1 MPINTDLNTA
11 PYFDDF
17 NLENQYYRVMF
28 KPSYAVQARELTQL
42 QTILQNQIEQFGDN
56 VFKEGSIVK
65 GCNFTEL
72 NDLQYVKLQNPA
84 DFDPFSYISFTDTET
99 ISGQVYER
107 NNVFKIVGRIT
118 NVEAEIV
125 AATRGFETRAP
136 DLNTFYIN
144 YTNTVG
150 NIKVFQGG
158 ETLDI
163 IKVSSVDIGTTTSV
177 IETNVGTVPVTNFPS
192 PTGSAFGLQSA
203 PGIIFQKGHFLYA
216 EEQLV
221 IVSKYTNQ
229 PDGVSI
235 GYVVEERLIAALQ
248 DPSLYDNANGSANE
262 NAPGAD
268 RLKLTPILTALPT
281 TEADGDTTF
290 FTLTRYSNGNAVS
303 LRDVSQYNALGE
315 EMARRTYEESGDYIV
330 RDFKTRVIRRDNN
343 LKASVGTGLAYV
355 KGYRV
360 ETLAEQLFDIDPIAN
375 TSVDDRTNQ
384 AISFNYGGY
393 VNILDVGT
401 SGVVPLDGSTVTLKN
416 ESDAAVGTARV
427 RNITKDKIFLFDIR
441 ANTSFSEVQTIE
453 GSSGFITVANNTVS
467 SATITKAGKASMI
480 FDTGAVSLKSTSD
493 ISLPVREKRDLT
505 GLSSSTIILSS
516 GTDADFNTNND
527 DILVVDATNTTFDI
541 LSTSVT
547 NGGNTMIVEL
557 SGTPASNAVI
567 YLNKRITSASPFTKS
582 SVELYV
588 KCTFANTDVQTSSKF
603 NLGFPDVYE
612 IVSITD
618 AANTDVTTSFKLKTN
633 QKDNYYDH
641 SYIEF
646 IPGRP
651 AAADGEMTVR
661 MNTFKIE
668 DPNTGNYFFTVDSYQ
683 NVAKNKIQPYRSAS
697 GSTYIL
703 RDCLDFRPLVE
714 PIAGATYTNAASLGT
729 APTVSSSSTSVNI
742 APSFDP
748 VPTII
753 TPAFNTFGQL
763 DYEFYLS
770 RIDIVTLDSYGAVR
784 IVKGTESEN
793 SIAPSVIGD
802 QVKIAE
808 IYVPGVPALT
818 QEEAFA
824 QDRPQYGIKVTTTG
838 TKSYRMKDIQ
848 NVEKKVDALKYY
860 VLLSALESDTKNL
873 NIVDENGLS
882 RFKNGIIVDPFNDL
896 NIANLES
903 TEFNA
908 AIDFTEKSLMPS
920 VKTFPINL
928 KYKSNSSATIFPSTS
943 NPQVATLSRNTDV
956 SIIDQ
961 PYATSFRNCVSNFY
975 SYRGNGSINPE
986 YDAFYDVTTNPVTLD
1001 IDLVTPL
1008 AEFADAIQEFIPLT
1022 STTSELLSSRVV
1034 DQGRRG
1040 FFGIGRRN
1048 GTVEDTLRDT
1058 TRTLQITGEQ
1068 TTETPVGDFVSNVNF
1083 NPFMAPREIKVYM
1096 SGLRPNTRHYF
1107 FFDEVDVNE
1116 FVAPGDSVDN
1126 ATDVHRNGNFND
1138 AITTDANGVLTA
1150 IFALPAERFFVG
1162 DRKLEIVDVDAYGT
1176 IESASTSYGFA
1187 TYRAYNFSIE
1197 KSSLT
1202 ASTRSPAEF
1211 ISTTTSERNVTRRIA
1226 PRRGF
1231 FDPIAQTF
1239 FVKDGMGQG
1248 SNTVFVS
1255 KIDLYFKRKSDTN
1268 GAVIE
1273 LREVLNGYPS
1283 YQNVPFSRVHLT
1295 PSQINVSDDAS
1306 QATTVV
1312 FPAPVRLDSEKEYAF
1327 VIIPD
1332 ASDPNYLIFTSQ
1344 VGGTNLTPGANQ
1356 GLVVVQDWGDGV
1368 LFTSTNNR
1376 AWKSYQDE
1384 DIKFT
1389 LYRHNFNSSSGS
1401 VTFTNND
1408 HEFLTTE
1415 NNIGRFK
1422 AGELVYTVHPV
1433 DAETSNTVS
1442 VTAGSNEISSTE
1454 DITATYATDDY
1465 ILVDDGASNKQIFQ
1479 VVSANTTVIIAD
1491 RPASF
1496 TATLAGNPVTIGTLR
1511 HYDFRYPT
1519 FIILEESNA
1528 DISRKFEAADTIYGF
1543 DSNTVATIASV
1554 DNISFSYIQPTIIR
1568 TNDSVTSASISG
1580 TFVDPNN
1587 TLNTYVQPMLFND
1600 NSYFGKTG
1608 MVVFSKSNDIART
1621 KTMDFTVSM
1630 QNGSNVTSTPFID
1643 IETASVLAYQWKIT
1657 NTSSTTSKYVS
1668 KTVELAESLDAEDFE
1683 IFVTAY
1689 RPNGTDVKV
1698 YIRPQAADDP
1708 SVFDNADWVELEL
1721 TEGINLYSSIAN
1733 RFDFKDFVYKLPESA
1748 KTNGVLTYTNEIG
1761 TFIGYRRFAIKIE
1774 LLSENIFKA
1783 PRLLDYRGIS
1793 LT

>member
-1 MPINTDLNTA
+1 MPINTNLNTA

-17 NLENQYYRVMF
+17 NIENQYYRVMF

-56 VFKEGSIVK
+56 IFKEGSIIK

-84 DFDPFSYISFTDTET
+84 DFDPFSYVPFTDTET

-144 YTNTVG
+144 YTNTASG
-150 NIKVFQGG
+150 TKVFQGG

-163 IKVSSVDIGTTTSV
+163 IRVSSVDIGTTTNV
-177 IETNVGTVPVTNFPS
+177 VQTNVGSVSVTNFPNA
-192 PTGSAFGLQSA
+192 TGSAFGLQSA
-203 PGIIFQKGHFLYA
+203 PGIIFQKGHFLFA
-216 EEQLV
+216 GEQLV

-229 PDGVSI
+229 PDGVSV
-235 GYVVEERLIAALQ
+235 GYVVQERLISALQ

-268 RLKLTPILTALPT
+268 RLKLIPVLTALPT
-281 TEADGDTTF
+281 TQADADTTF
-290 FTLTRYSNGNAVS
+290 FTLTRYSNGSAVT
-303 LRDVSQYNALGE
+303 LRDVSQFNVIGE
-315 EMARRTYEESGDYIV
+315 EMARRTYEESGDYVV
-330 RDFKTRVIRRDNN
+330 RDFKTKAIRRNGS

-360 ETLAEQLFDIDPIAN
+360 ETLAEQLLDIDPIAN

-384 AISFNYGGY
+384 AISFNYGGF
-393 VNILDVGT
+393 VNVLDIGT

-416 ESDAAVGTARV
+416 ASDTAIGTARV
-427 RNITKDKIFLFDIR
+427 RNITKDKIFLFDVR
-441 ANTSFSEVQTIE
+441 ANTGFSDIRTIE
-453 GSSGFITVANNTVS
+453 GSSGFITVANSSVS
-467 SATITKAGKASMI
+467 STTINGAGNASMI

-493 ISLPVREKRDLT
+493 ISLPVRERRSLT
-505 GLSSSTIILSS
+505 GLSSNAVTLSS
-516 GTDADFNTNND
+516 GTGADFNTDND
-527 DILVVDATNTTFDI
+527 DILIVDATNTTFNV
-541 LSTSVT
+541 LSTSIT
-547 NGGNTMIVEL
+547 NAGNTMIVEL
-557 SGTPASNAVI
+557 DGTPSSSATI
-567 YLNKRITSASPFTKS
+567 YVNKRITSADPFTKS
-582 SVELYV
+582 STELYV

-618 AANTDVTTSFKLKTN
+618 AANTDVTTSFRLKSN
-633 QKDNYYDH
+633 QKDHYYDH

-651 AAADGEMTVR
+651 APADGAMTVR
-661 MNTFKIE
+661 MNAFKLGDTNGE
-668 DPNTGNYFFTVDSYQ
+668 YFFTVDSYQ
-683 NVAKNKIQPYRSAS
+683 NVASNKVQPYRSPS
-697 GSTYIL
+697 GTTYIL
-703 RDCLDFRPLVE
+703 RDCLDFRPFVE
-714 PIAGATYTNAASLGT
+714 PVAGATYEDAGSLGT
-729 APTVSSSSTSVNI
+729 APTVSSSSTSVSI

-748 VPTII
+748 THAIL
-753 TPAFNTFGQL
+753 TPAFNTFAQL
-763 DYEFYLS
+763 DYEFYLN
-770 RIDIVTLDSYGAVR
+770 RTDIVTLDSYGALR

-793 SIAPSVIGD
+793 SVAQTVTGD
-802 QVKIAE
+802 QIKIAE
-808 IYVPGVPALT
+808 IFVPGVPALT
-818 QEEAFA
+818 QEEAHA
-824 QDRPQYGIKVTTTG
+824 QDRPQYGIKVTPTG
-838 TKSYRMKDIQ
+838 TKSYRMKDIE

-860 VLLSALESDTKNL
+860 VLLSALEFETKNL
-873 NIVDENGLS
+873 NIVDENGLT

-908 AIDFTEKSLMPS
+908 AIDFSEKSLMPS
-920 VKTFPINL
+920 VKSFPINL

-943 NPQVATLSRNTDV
+943 DARVATLSRNVDV

-975 SYRGNGSINPE
+975 SYKGNGSINPE
-986 YDAFYDVTTNPVTLD
+986 FDALPDVTTNPVTLD

-1008 AEFADAIQEFIPLT
+1008 AQFADALQEFLPLT
-1022 STTSELLSSRVV
+1022 SVSPEFLGRTVVGNQEITS
-1034 DQGRRG
+1034 
-1040 FFGIGRRN
+1040 F
-1048 GTVEDTLRDT
+1048 RDT
-1058 TRTLQITGEQ
+1058 RRTFQITGERVSDSH
-1068 TTETPVGDFVSNVNF
+1068 VGDFVSNINF
-1083 NPFMAPREIKVYM
+1083 NPFMNAREIKIYM
-1096 SGLRPNTRHYF
+1096 SGLRPDTEHYF

-1116 FVAPGDSVDN
+1116 FIAPGDGVDS
-1126 ATDVHRNGNFND
+1126 AAEVHRNGNFGD
-1138 AITTDANGVLTA
+1138 AVTTDANGVLTA

-1162 DRKLEIVDVDAYGT
+1162 DRKLEIADVDAYNT
-1176 IESASTSYGFA
+1176 ISSGSTSYGTV

-1202 ASTRSPAEF
+1202 VSTRAPTQF
-1211 ISTTTSERNVTRRIA
+1211 INTSTSDRNVPRRIA
-1226 PRRGF
+1226 PPPGQIGVDTGD
-1231 FDPIAQTF
+1231 DPIAQTF
-1239 FVKDGMGQG
+1239 FVKSGMGRG
-1248 SNTVFVS
+1248 SNSVFVS
-1255 KIDLYFKRKSDTN
+1255 KIDLYFKRKSTTN
-1268 GAVIE
+1268 GAIVEI
-1273 LREVLNGYPS
+1273 REVLNGYPS
-1283 YQNVPFSRVHLT
+1283 YQNVSFSRIHLK
-1295 PSQINVSDDAS
+1295 PSEISVSDDAS

-1312 FPAPVRLDSEKEYAF
+1312 FSAPVRLDVEKEYAF
-1327 VIIPD
+1327 VVIPD
-1332 ASDPNYLIFTSQ
+1332 AADPNYLIFTSQ

-1356 GLVVVQDWGDGV
+1356 GLAVVQDWGDGV

-1401 VTFTNND
+1401 VTLTNND

-1422 AGELVYTVHPV
+1422 TGELVYKIHDS
-1433 DAETSNTVS
+1433 DALTANTVS
-1442 VTAGSNEISSTE
+1442 VVTGNNEITGTFLTE
-1454 DITATYATDDY
+1454 TYAADDF
-1465 ILVDDGASNKQIFQ
+1465 ILVDNGANKQIFQ
-1479 VVSANTTVIIAD
+1479 VVSANTTVIVAD

-1496 TATLAGNPVTIGTLR
+1496 TATLPGNPVTVGTLR

-1528 DISRKFEAADTIYGF
+1528 TSTRKFEAADTIYGF
-1543 DSNTVATIASV
+1543 DSDTEATVASV
-1554 DNISFSYIQPTIIR
+1554 DNISFSYIQPMIMR
-1568 TNDSVTSASISG
+1568 TNDSVTSTTLSG

-1587 TLNTYVQPMLFND
+1587 TTSTYVQPMPFND
-1600 NSYFGKTG
+1600 NTYFGKTG
-1608 MVVFSKSNDIART
+1608 MVVFSKSNDTART

-1630 QNGSNVTSTPFID
+1630 QNSSNVTSTPFID
-1643 IETASVLAYQWKIT
+1643 IETATVLAYQWKIT
-1657 NTSSTTSKYVS
+1657 NTSATTSKYVS

-1689 RPNGTDVKV
+1689 RPNGTDVEV

-1708 SVFDNADWVELEL
+1708 SVFDDADWIELQL
-1721 TEGINLYSSIAN
+1721 TEGINLFSSIAN
-1733 RFDFKDFVYKLPESA
+1733 RFDFRDFVYKLPESA

>member
-1 MPINTDLNTA
+1 MPINTNLNTS

-56 VFKEGSIVK
+56 IFKEGSIVK
-65 GCNFTEL
+65 GCNFAEL
-72 NDLQYVKLQNPA
+72 NDLQYVKLQNPT
-84 DFDPFSYISFTDTET
+84 DFDPFSYVPFTDTET
-99 ISGQVYER
+99 ISGQVFER
-107 NNVFKIVGRIT
+107 NNVFKVVGQIT

-144 YTNTVG
+144 YTNTASG
-150 NIKVFQGG
+150 TKVFQGG

-163 IKVSSVDIGTTTSV
+163 IKVSSVDIGTTTNIV
-177 IETNVGTVPVTNFPS
+177 ETNVGSVPVTNFPE
-192 PTGSAFGLQSA
+192 PTGNAFGLQSA
-203 PGIIFQKGHFLYA
+203 PGIIFQKGHFLFA

-235 GYVVEERLIAALQ
+235 GYVVQERLISALQ
-248 DPSLYDNANGSANE
+248 DPSLYDNANGSTNE

-268 RLKLTPILTALPT
+268 RLKLIPVLTTLPT
-281 TEADGDTTF
+281 TEADADTTF
-290 FTLTRYSNGNAVS
+290 FTLTRYSNGSAVT
-303 LRDVSQYNALGE
+303 LRDVSQYNVLGE
-315 EMARRTYEESGDYIV
+315 EMARRTYEESGDYVV
-330 RDFKTRVIRRDNN
+330 RNFKTKAIRRDGN
-343 LKASVGTGLAYV
+343 LKASVGTGLGYV

-360 ETLAEQLFDIDPIAN
+360 ETLAEQLLDIDAIAN

-384 AISFNYGGY
+384 AVSFNYGGY
-393 VNILDVGT
+393 INILDIGT
-401 SGVVPLDGSTVTLKN
+401 SGVVSLDGTAVTLKN
-416 ESDAAVGTARV
+416 ASDTAIGTARV
-427 RNITKDKIFLFDIR
+427 RNITKDKIFLFDVR
-441 ANTSFSEVQTIE
+441 ANTGFSDIRTIE
-453 GSSGFITVANNTVS
+453 GSSGFVTVANSSVS
-467 SATITKAGKASMI
+467 STTINGAGNASMV
-480 FDTGAVSLKSTSD
+480 FDTGAVSLKTTSD
-493 ISLPVREKRDLT
+493 ISLPVREKRALT
-505 GLSSSTIILSS
+505 GLTGNTVTLSS
-516 GTDADFNTNND
+516 GTGADFNTDND
-527 DILVVDATNTTFDI
+527 DILIVDATNTTFSV
-541 LSTSVT
+541 LSTSVI

-557 SGTPASNAVI
+557 DGTPSSSATI
-567 YLNKRITSASPFTKS
+567 YVNKRITDADPFTKS

-588 KCTFANTDVQTSSKF
+588 KCTFANTDAQTSSKF

-618 AANTDVTTSFKLKTN
+618 AANTDVTTSFRLKPN
-633 QKDNYYDH
+633 QKDHYYDH

-651 AAADGEMTVR
+651 APTDGAMTVR
-661 MNTFKIE
+661 MNAFKLE
-668 DPNTGNYFFTVDSYQ
+668 DTNGEYFFTVDSYQ
-683 NVAKNKIQPYRSAS
+683 NIASNKIQPYKSPS
-697 GSTYIL
+697 GTTYIL

-714 PIAGATYTNAASLGT
+714 PIAGATYADAGSLGT
-729 APTVSSSSTSVNI
+729 APTVSTSSTSVSI

-748 VPTII
+748 THAIL
-753 TPAFNTFGQL
+753 TPAFNSFGQL
-763 DYEFYLS
+763 DYEFYLN
-770 RIDIVTLDSYGAVR
+770 RTDIVTIDSYGALK
-784 IVKGTESEN
+784 IIKGTESEN
-793 SIAPSVIGD
+793 SVAPNVTGNQI
-802 QVKIAE
+802 KIAE
-808 IYVPGVPALT
+808 IFVPGVPALT
-818 QEEAFA
+818 QEEAYA
-824 QDRPQYGIKVTTTG
+824 QDRPQYGIKVKPTG
-838 TKSYRMKDIQ
+838 TKSYRMKDIE

-860 VLLSALESDTKNL
+860 VLLSALEAETKNL
-873 NIVDENGLS
+873 NIVDENGLT

-908 AIDFTEKSLMPS
+908 AVDFSEKSLMPS

-943 NPQVATLSRNTDV
+943 DARIAALSRNTDV

-975 SYRGNGSINPE
+975 TYKGNGSIDPE
-986 YDAFYDVTTNPVTLD
+986 FDALPDVTTNPVTLD
-1001 IDLVTPL
+1001 IDLVTP
-1008 AEFADAIQEFIPLT
+1008 FSQFIDAMQEVMPIT
-1022 STTSELLSSRVV
+1022 SVSSELLNSVLV
-1034 DQGRRG
+1034 DAGRRG
-1040 FFGIGRRN
+1040 FFGFGRRAA
-1048 GTVEDTLRDT
+1048 TFEDTFLDT
-1058 TRTLQITGEQ
+1058 TTALQV
-1068 TTETPVGDFVSNVNF
+1068 TEENTIDNHVGDFVSNINF
-1083 NPFMAPREIKVYM
+1083 NPFMNAREIKIYM
-1096 SGLRPNTRHYF
+1096 SGLRPNTQHYF

-1116 FVAPGDSVDN
+1116 FVAPGDSVDSA
-1126 ATDVHRNGNFND
+1126 ATVHRNGNFG
-1138 AITTDANGVLTA
+1138 AAVTTDTNGVLTA

-1176 IESASTSYGFA
+1176 IESASTSYGSVI
-1187 TYRAYNFSIE
+1187 YRAYNFSIE

-1202 ASTRSPAEF
+1202 VSTRTPTNF
-1211 ISTTTSERNVTRRIA
+1211 INVTTSERNVSRRAA
-1226 PRRGF
+1226 PLRGF

-1239 FVKDGMGQG
+1239 FVKQGMGQG

-1255 KIDLYFKRKSDTN
+1255 KIDLYFKRKSETN
-1268 GAVIE
+1268 GTIVE
-1273 LREVLNGYPS
+1273 LREVINGYPS
-1283 YQNVPFSRVHLT
+1283 YQNVPFSRVHLK
-1295 PSQINVSDDAS
+1295 PAEISVSDDAS

-1312 FPAPVRLDSEKEYAF
+1312 FPAPVRLDVEKEYAF
-1327 VIIPD
+1327 VIMPD

-1356 GLVVVQDWGDGV
+1356 GLAVVQDWGDGV

-1401 VTFTNND
+1401 VTLTNND

-1422 AGELVYTVHPV
+1422 TGELVYKIHDS
-1433 DAETSNTVS
+1433 DALTANTVS
-1442 VTAGSNEISSTE
+1442 VVTGNNQISGTFLTE
-1454 DITATYATDDY
+1454 TYGADDY
-1465 ILVDDGASNKQIFQ
+1465 ILVNDGISNKQIFQ
-1479 VVSANTTVIIAD
+1479 VVSANSTVIVAD

-1511 HYDFRYPT
+1511 HYDFRYPN

-1528 DISRKFEAADTIYGF
+1528 TSTRKFQAADTIYGF
-1543 DSNTVATIASV
+1543 DSDTEATVASV
-1554 DNISFSYIQPTIIR
+1554 DNISFSYIQPMIMR
-1568 TNDSVTSASISG
+1568 TNDSVTSTTLSG

-1587 TLNTYVQPMLFND
+1587 TTSTYAQPMAFND
-1600 NSYFGKTG
+1600 NTYFGKTG

-1630 QNGSNVTSTPFID
+1630 QNSSNVTSTPFID
-1643 IETASVLAYQWKIT
+1643 VDTASVLAYQWKIT
-1657 NTSSTTSKYVS
+1657 NTSATTSKYVS
-1668 KTVELAESLDAEDFE
+1668 KTVELAENLDAEDFE

-1708 SVFDNADWVELEL
+1708 SVFDNADWIELEL

-1733 RFDFKDFVYKLPESA
+1733 RFDFRDFVYKLPESA

-1774 LLSENIFKA
+1774 LLSENMFKA